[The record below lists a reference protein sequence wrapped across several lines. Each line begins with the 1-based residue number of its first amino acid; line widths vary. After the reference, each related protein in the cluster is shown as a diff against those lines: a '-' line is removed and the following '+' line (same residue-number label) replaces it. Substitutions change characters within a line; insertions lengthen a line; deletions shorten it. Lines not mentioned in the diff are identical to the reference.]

1 MSTEPVVELETAT
14 GFKLEVRPA
23 HPGDEAAL
31 SAFFSHVTKEDLR
44 FRFLRSV
51 EKVPDADIAA
61 MTHVDHV
68 RTEDFLALVPGTAR
82 IIASVMLAADKAME
96 TAEVAIA
103 IDAEFKGRDIEH
115 VLLEHVTEFA
125 KLHGLKRLQSIES
138 RENRATIEL
147 ERSMGFKARGVDGD
161 PMLVVLETSL

>member
-1 MSTEPVVELETAT
+1 MSTEPVVDLTTST
-14 GFKLEVRPA
+14 GYKLQVRPA

-31 SAFFSHVTKEDLR
+31 ASFFEHVTKEDLR

-51 EKVPDADIAA
+51 QKVPEAEIEA

-68 RTEDFLALVPGTAR
+68 RTEDFLAIVPGTDR

-115 VLLEHVTEFA
+115 AVLEHVTQYA
-125 KLHGLKRLQSIES
+125 KLHGFKRLQSIES
-138 RENRATIEL
+138 RENRSTIEV
-147 ERSMGFKARGVDGD
+147 ERSMGFKARAVDGD